1 MKSFLSA
8 GDRGD
13 LLASLPAVKALG
25 GGIYYIQAANY
36 TRERLT
42 PDKWCGLD
50 RILKAQSYISD
61 VQEWRG
67 ERPTYNMNDFRARL
81 DIALRQNRER
91 DKALTVWQF
100 EQFGIPLTAGDQQW
114 LTIEPKK
121 IARVVFNRTGTGRHP
136 RHVYHN
142 PRFPWHWVWQ
152 RYHKDAIFVGLPEE
166 HQVFCATCGE
176 VPHAQTADLY
186 EAAQVISGCDLFV
199 GNQSAPFWLAE
210 GMKKRLVLEV
220 WPSGPNAI
228 IIREGATHGW
238 DEKVVLPDL

>member
-50 RILKAQSYISD
+50 RILKAQPYISD

-67 ERPTYNMNDFRARL
+67 ERPTFNMNDFRARL
-81 DIALRQNRER
+81 DMSLRQNRDR
-91 DKALTVWQF
+91 DKLLIAWHC
-100 EQFGIPLTAGDQQW
+100 EQFGIPMTAADQPW
-114 LTIEPKK
+114 LTIPLKRV
-121 IARVVFNRTGTGRHP
+121 ARVVFNRTGTGRHP

-142 PRFPWHWVWQ
+142 PRFPWHLVWQ
-152 RYHKDAIFVGLPEE
+152 KYKDDAVFVGTSEE
-166 HQVFCATCGE
+166 YEVFRATCGD
-176 VPHAQTADLY
+176 VPHEKTADLY
-186 EAAQVISGCDLFV
+186 EAAQVIAGCDLFV
-199 GNQSAPFWLAE
+199 GNQSACFWISAGLF
-210 GMKKRLVLEV
+210 KPIVLEV
-220 WPSGPNAI
+220 WPSGPNCSIQRASI
-228 IIREGATHGW
+228 TLGH
-238 DEKVVLPDL
+238 DEKVGLPDL